1 MSLKAQL
8 MDDMKAAM
16 KAKED
21 GKQKLAVIRMVRSA
35 IRQTEIDGQ
44 KELDDNDIIAL
55 ISKEVKMRKDSID
68 EFKKGGREDLVAQT
82 EAEIAV
88 LMPYLPEQLS
98 EEEVRALVKEAIAA
112 TNATTPKDMGKVM
125 GQLMPKVKGR
135 AGGVPNTCKS
145 NALAQLIERACTDL
159 TLVYQRVADG

>member
-112 TNATTPKDMGKVM
+112 TNATT
-125 GQLMPKVKGR
+125 
-135 AGGVPNTCKS
+135 S
-145 NALAQLIERACTDL
+145 
-159 TLVYQRVADG
+159 

>member
-98 EEEVRALVKEAIAA
+98 EEEVRALVKQPRSLPLI
-112 TNATTPKDMGKVM
+112 
-125 GQLMPKVKGR
+125 
-135 AGGVPNTCKS
+135 S
-145 NALAQLIERACTDL
+145 NLPSFPS
-159 TLVYQRVADG
+159 TLSQSGSASLQAFGAENILH

>member
-1 MSLKAQL
+1 
-8 MDDMKAAM
+8 
-16 KAKED
+16 
-21 GKQKLAVIRMVRSA
+21 MVK
-35 IRQTEIDGQ
+35 

-135 AGGVPNTCKS
+135 ADGKW
-145 NALAQLIERACTDL
+145 LIPSSKN
-159 TLVYQRVADG
+159 Y

>member
-112 TNATTPKDMGKVM
+112 TNATTPKDMCLK
-125 GQLMPKVKGR
+125 LKD
-135 AGGVPNTCKS
+135 
-145 NALAQLIERACTDL
+145 ALTEKWLIPSSKN
-159 TLVYQRVADG
+159 Y